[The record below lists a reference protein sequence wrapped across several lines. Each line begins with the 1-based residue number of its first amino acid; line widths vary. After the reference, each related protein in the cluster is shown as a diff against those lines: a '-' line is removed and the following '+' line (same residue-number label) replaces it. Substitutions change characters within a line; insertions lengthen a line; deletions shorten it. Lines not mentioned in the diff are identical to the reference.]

1 MKTITISV
9 KCSDMFCASL
19 VESGKPAKNYN
30 GYVPS
35 WFPNPKEEHSGK
47 PAKNYNGY
55 VPSWF
60 PNPKEEHYGD
70 YVQLTIDVET
80 GKILNWK
87 EPTVTDLKETFRDA
101 EEIS

>member
-1 MKTITISV
+1 MKTLTISA
-9 KCSDMFCASL
+9 KCSDMFSARL
-19 VESGKPAKNYN
+19 VESGKPAKD
-30 GYVPS
+30 
-35 WFPNPKEEHSGK
+35 
-47 PAKNYNGY
+47 YNGY

-70 YVQLTIDVET
+70 YVQLTIDIET

-87 EPTVTDLKETFRDA
+87 EPTVTDLKETFKDA

>member
-1 MKTITISV
+1 MKTLTISV

-19 VESGKPAKNYN
+19 VESGKPAKDYN
-30 GYVPS
+30 GYVP
-35 WFPNPKEEHSGK
+35 E
-47 PAKNYNGY
+47 
-55 VPSWF
+55 WF

-70 YVQLTIDVET
+70 YVQLTIDIET

-87 EPTVTDLKETFRDA
+87 EPTVTDLKETFKDA